1 MGRRDIESKL
11 FHQPGQPRRLSFGQ
25 VHHEPRK
32 SRRVDD
38 WMRQRAFEPPT
49 DQPGVEGIVAVLDQD
64 GALGETEEG
73 PARVTKLRRAYQHR
87 PVYVVSFLGVRVDGR
102 AAIDQRVEER
112 KWA

>member
-1 MGRRDIESKL
+1 
-11 FHQPGQPRRLSFGQ
+11 
-25 VHHEPRK
+25 
-32 SRRVDD
+32 
-38 WMRQRAFEPPT
+38 MRQRAFEPPT

-87 PVYVVSFLGVRVDGR
+87 PVDVVSSLGVRVDGR
-102 AAIDQRVEER
+102 AAIDQRVEKR